1 MLLML
6 LRKVVFF
13 LYLPFSHLICIHVCF
28 STAAYFF
35 FCFMYLWKWRLF
47 GQTWNLML
55 QAIQANFRSKDNK
68 QLNIFFTFS
77 LRSPFLSIS
86 CSLFVLFQ
94 KIRIKYIFK
103 HTKNTTMVQKS
114 NSKIFLS
121 YVFTWIAFCHRILI
135 YWDMF
140 WKVKK

>member
-103 HTKNTTMVQKS
+103 HTKNIRQWFKNMIQS
-114 NSKIFLS
+114 FFFS
-121 YVFTWIAFCHRILI
+121 YVKRIFTWIAFGLRILI
-135 YWDMF
+135 YWDVF
-140 WKVKK
+140 